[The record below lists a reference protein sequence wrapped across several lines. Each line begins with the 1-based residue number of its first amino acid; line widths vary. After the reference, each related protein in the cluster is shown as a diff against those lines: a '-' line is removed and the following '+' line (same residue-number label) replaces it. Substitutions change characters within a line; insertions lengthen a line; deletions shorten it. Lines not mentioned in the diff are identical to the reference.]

1 MFLHVQIIQTSS
13 VDNLCFF
20 LPNVHHSFWKL
31 MILTLIIKR
40 EKGLELMK
48 FIFKFEHIWFRSVFD
63 LKKYGFKKCAFNKSC
78 SCLCDRGH

>member
-1 MFLHVQIIQTSS
+1 
-13 VDNLCFF
+13 
-20 LPNVHHSFWKL
+20 

-63 LKKYGFKKCAFNKSC
+63 PKKYGFKKCAFNKSS